1 MLIKSFN
8 LHMDDFSNCPD
19 TEFINIKKIILLTA
33 TCYRPQTPDLDFTL
47 GLSLNSLHTSDLRSH
62 IHAL

>member
-47 GLSLNSLHTSDLRSH
+47 FMSKFLPRV
-62 IHAL
+62 